1 MAGLMNGNVVQGQIQ
16 DGQGPSSRLNLEQ
29 TIGSAGPPRRRRRQD
44 HSRSSSSS
52 RPPFNREQTTGAAGP
67 LPPQLSPPPPRRRRR
82 GGRGRRHPSST
93 HNRVDNANQTQG
105 ANDAAANL
113 QAPRITTPSTGS
125 VYSNFFYG
133 TANVCARTFT
143 HLGTNYPWP
152 FGTVAITLPVWLFYG
167 RMRAILSALVV
178 CAVWYS
184 VAQAEQEEKEKKR
197 QVFARKAKA
206 ARVARALLRQEGVDD
221 DFFRQYAGETDD
233 ETDDDDDDDDDDVR
247 KKGPDNK

>member
-1 MAGLMNGNVVQGQIQ
+1 MNGNVVQGQIQ
-16 DGQGPSSRLNLEQ
+16 DDQGPSSRLNLEQ
-29 TIGSAGPPRRRRRQD
+29 AIGSAGPRRHRRRQD
-44 HSRSSSSS
+44 HNRSSSSS
-52 RPPFNREQTTGAAGP
+52 RPPFNREQTTGVAGP
-67 LPPQLSPPPPRRRRR
+67 PPPHLSPPRRRR
-82 GGRGRRHPSST
+82 GRGRRHPTST
-93 HNRVDNANQTQG
+93 ANRVDSANRTQG

-125 VYSNFFYG
+125 VYSNFLYG
-133 TANVCARTFT
+133 TANVCASTFT
-143 HLGTNYPWP
+143 RLGTNYPWP
-152 FGTVAITLPVWLFYG
+152 FGTVAIALPAWLFYG
-167 RMRAILSALVV
+167 RLRAILSALVV